1 MPSSGASIMQQDPS
15 SHGLWARSAAASPST
30 EPLAGTVDADVVVVG
45 AGFTGLSAA
54 LRLAQQG
61 ASVAVL
67 EAGDIGFGAS
77 GRNAGLVNAGLW
89 QSPREIVQRLG
100 EDYGNRLMT
109 LLGDAP
115 ARVFELIEKHEMQC
129 ELGRAGTLHCAHSRA
144 GFEDLRLRAED
155 WAARGAPVELLHREA
170 AAEKIGSDHFHGAL
184 LDRRAGTVQPLG
196 YARGLAV
203 AAIQTGAR
211 IFTRTPVRS
220 LVWRDGRWRAR
231 SDRGTASS
239 RSVILATNAY
249 TEAVAPIAR
258 CVVPFSFFQLATPP
272 LPKEMRE
279 TILPG
284 GHGAWDTAKI
294 LTSLRLDGEGRLI
307 VGSIGRLDPGRRG
320 IHASWMRRK
329 TRQMF
334 PQLGSISFEH
344 GWYGTIGTTG
354 DHLPRISQPEEGV
367 IAVYGYNGRGIG
379 PGTVFG
385 RVLADY
391 VLSDGSGELPLPL
404 TPMTPEPMRWL
415 RALGIEAGVRAH
427 HFVSSRF

>member
-1 MPSSGASIMQQDPS
+1 MQQDPL
-15 SHGLWARSAAASPST
+15 SHGSWARSAAPGPST
-30 EPLAGTVDADVVVVG
+30 GPPTESVEADVLVVG

-67 EAGDIGFGAS
+67 EGGDIGFGAS
-77 GRNAGLVNAGLW
+77 GRNVGLVNAGLW
-89 QSPREIVQRLG
+89 LAPREIVERLG
-100 EDYGNRLMT
+100 DEYGNRLMT

-115 ARVFELIEKHEMQC
+115 ARVFELIEKHEIQC
-129 ELGRAGTLHCAHSRA
+129 EVGRAGNLHCAHSRA

-155 WAARGAPVELLHREA
+155 WTARGAPVELLDREA

-184 LDRRAGTVQPLG
+184 LDRRAGTVQPLA

-211 IFTRTPVRS
+211 IFTRAPVRS
-220 LVWRDGRWRAR
+220 LVRRDGRWRAQ
-231 SDRGTASS
+231 SERGTASG

-258 CVVPFSFFQLATPP
+258 CMVPFSFFQLATPP
-272 LPKEMRE
+272 LPKAIRE

-294 LTSLRLDGEGRLI
+294 LTSLRLDEEGRLI
-307 VGSIGRLDPGRRG
+307 VGSIGRLDPARRG
-320 IHASWMRRK
+320 IHARWMQRK
-329 TRQMF
+329 TQQMF
-334 PQLGSISFEH
+334 PQLGSISFED

-354 DHLPRISQPEEGV
+354 DHLPRMSQPEEGL
-367 IAVYGYNGRGIG
+367 IAAYGYNGRGIG

-404 TPMTPEPMRWL
+404 ASMTPESMRAL
-415 RALGIEAGVRAH
+415 RALGIEFGVKMYH
-427 HFVSSRF
+427 LLSNRF

>member
-1 MPSSGASIMQQDPS
+1 
-15 SHGLWARSAAASPST
+15 
-30 EPLAGTVDADVVVVG
+30 
-45 AGFTGLSAA
+45 
-54 LRLAQQG
+54 
-61 ASVAVL
+61 
-67 EAGDIGFGAS
+67 
-77 GRNAGLVNAGLW
+77 
-89 QSPREIVQRLG
+89 
-100 EDYGNRLMT
+100 MT

-115 ARVFELIEKHEMQC
+115 TRVFELIEKHEIQC
-129 ELGRAGTLHCAHSRA
+129 EAGRNGTLHCAHSAPASRNCA
-144 GFEDLRLRAED
+144 CGRRIGPP
-155 WAARGAPVELLHREA
+155 AAYRWICWIVRPPPRRSA
-170 AAEKIGSDHFHGAL
+170 ATISTERL
-184 LDRRAGTVQPLG
+184 LDRRTGTIQPLG
-196 YARGLAV
+196 YARGLAA

-211 IFTRTPVRS
+211 ILTRTPVRS
-220 LVWRDGRWRAR
+220 LARRDGRWRAR